1 MRVTPEKPPR
11 SQAGKVNEQAGCT
24 WAIESVGVGVKL
36 GSIPRSLNRMASN
49 VFQPIVT
56 MEDYR
61 QELQALAMSQE
72 KP

>member
-1 MRVTPEKPPR
+1 MNK
-11 SQAGKVNEQAGCT
+11 
-24 WAIESVGVGVKL
+24 SVGVGVKL